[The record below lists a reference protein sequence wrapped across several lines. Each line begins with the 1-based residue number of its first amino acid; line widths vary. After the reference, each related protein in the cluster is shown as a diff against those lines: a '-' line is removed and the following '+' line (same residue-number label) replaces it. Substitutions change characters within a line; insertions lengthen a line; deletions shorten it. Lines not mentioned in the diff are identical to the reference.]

1 MARINLLPWREEER
15 ERKNKEFLTLVAAVT
30 LLSLLAAFAA
40 WSYFNKELTDQQA
53 ANTLIE
59 QRNAQLDAALAEID
73 DLEQRR
79 ENIISRMQVIQD
91 LQGRRPIPV
100 HIWDDI
106 PKAIPPAMYLNNF
119 KREGDTLTLTG
130 LADNPNVVS
139 ALIRNLD
146 ASDWMEN
153 SAVVTIQQNITAY
166 QEAPALTTVKEGETP
181 RPIYPEDNYVQF
193 VVTTQVQHGS
203 SEAAD
208 KATEGDN
215 KTTDVV
221 AAGGAS

>member
-15 ERKNKEFLTLVAAVT
+15 ERKNKEFLTLVVAVT

-40 WSYFNKELTDQQA
+40 WSYFNNQLEDQKT
-53 ANTLIE
+53 ANALIE
-59 QRNAQLDAALAEID
+59 QRNTELDSALSQIQ

-79 ENIISRMQVIQD
+79 EDIVSRMQVIQD

-100 HIWDDI
+100 HVWDDI
-106 PKAIPPAMYLNNF
+106 PKAIPPAMYINNF
-119 KREGDTLTLTG
+119 KREGDTITLTG

-139 ALIRNLD
+139 SLIRNLD
-146 ASDWMEN
+146 ASEWMDG
-153 SAVVTIQQNITAY
+153 SAVRSIQKDISAY
-166 QEAPALTTVKEGETP
+166 EAAPALTQTKEGETP

-203 SEAAD
+203 TTEEGTTSDAAPAGEA
-208 KATEGDN
+208 K
-215 KTTDVV
+215 
-221 AAGGAS
+221 

>member
-15 ERKNKEFLTLVAAVT
+15 ERRNKEFLTLVAAVT

-40 WSYFNKELTDQQA
+40 WSFFNNELADQQA

-59 QRNAQLDAALAEID
+59 QRNTQLDAALAEID

-79 ENIISRMQVIQD
+79 EDIISRMQVIQD

-106 PKAIPPAMYLNNF
+106 PKAIPPAMYLNDF

-146 ASDWMEN
+146 ASEWMEN
-153 SAVVTIQQNITAY
+153 SAVVTIQQNISAY
-166 QEAPALTTVKEGETP
+166 EAAPSLPTTKEGETP

-203 SEAAD
+203 AEAEKKDAD
-208 KATEGDN
+208 KA
-215 KTTDVV
+215 